1 MEDPATELWLSPISA
16 WEAALLAERGRIEVT
31 GQPVEWVRGALRTLP
46 LRDAPLTREVALVSR
61 SVEVPH
67 HDRADRFIAASAVV
81 HELTLATADERL
93 LRSRQYRTLPN
104 R

>member
-1 MEDPATELWLSPISA
+1 
-16 WEAALLAERGRIEVT
+16 
-31 GQPVEWVRGALRTLP
+31 
-46 LRDAPLTREVALVSR
+46 VSR

-67 HDRADRFIAASAVV
+67 HDPADRFIAASAVV